1 MNTVHVHPTDKI
13 CEILIEG
20 EQTDEVAHQTV
31 VDSIRCDAEQT
42 RLNSRAITLV
52 DFTKIDTYQPSAMR
66 TMVRG
71 LSSLSFDRVAML
83 NTPGAIKL
91 ALTPAIELMGRSEH
105 VKFFTDRAEAVG
117 WLHTSE

>member
-13 CEILIEG
+13 CEIILDG

-52 DFTKIDTYQPSAMR
+52 DFTKIDTYQASAMR

-71 LSSLSFDRVAML
+71 LASLSFDRVAML
-83 NTPGAIKL
+83 NAPGTIKV
-91 ALTPAIELMGRSEH
+91 ALMPAIELMGRSEH
-105 VKFFTDRAEAVG
+105 VKFFTNRTEAVS
-117 WLHTSE
+117 WLHASE